1 MKSCNLIVVRHVI
14 ADYIVVAVLLDRKAA
29 LAVVGKCNMFGLG
42 ELQDRYYK
50 ASLIWLVIDSE
61 VNGILIRE
69 EGNMTQTII
78 AVVNQKGGVGKTT
91 TAINVAAQLA
101 GPKLPV
107 LLVDLDP
114 QGNATSGLGLPKE
127 QGAQTTY
134 DVICGGVPFANAVQ
148 ETHVAQ
154 LFVLPANA
162 NLAGA
167 EVELVGTAQRE
178 FALQRA
184 IQAANYDYIII
195 DCPPSLGLLTING
208 LTAATSVLIPVQAEY
223 YALEG
228 LSQLLNTIQAV
239 RGSTNPRLELL
250 GIALTMFDK
259 RNSLSEQ
266 VQAEVENYFG
276 DKLFKTIIPR
286 NVRLAEAPSYG
297 RTIYEHDRW
306 SKGARAYK
314 ALAKEVQART

>member
-1 MKSCNLIVVRHVI
+1 
-14 ADYIVVAVLLDRKAA
+14 
-29 LAVVGKCNMFGLG
+29 
-42 ELQDRYYK
+42 
-50 ASLIWLVIDSE
+50 
-61 VNGILIRE
+61 
-69 EGNMTQTII
+69 MTQTII

-101 GPKLPV
+101 ADKQSV

-114 QGNATSGLGLPKE
+114 QGNATSGLGLAKDAA
-127 QGAQTTY
+127 AQTTF
-134 DVICGGVPFANAVQ
+134 DVLCRGLPLAGAVHK
-148 ETHVAQ
+148 THVAQ

-167 EVELVGTAQRE
+167 EVELVGQAQRE
-178 FALQRA
+178 FALR
-184 IQAANYDYIII
+184 QALQTAASTYDYIII

-228 LSQLLNTIQAV
+228 LSQLLNTVQAV
-239 RGSTNPRLELL
+239 RGSTNPHLELL
-250 GIALTMFDK
+250 GIVLTMFDK

-266 VQAEVENYFG
+266 VQAEVGNYFG
-276 DKLFKTIIPR
+276 DKLFKTIVPR

-297 RTIYEHDRW
+297 KTIYEHDRW

-314 ALAKEVQART
+314 ALAREVRERVG

>member
-1 MKSCNLIVVRHVI
+1 
-14 ADYIVVAVLLDRKAA
+14 
-29 LAVVGKCNMFGLG
+29 
-42 ELQDRYYK
+42 
-50 ASLIWLVIDSE
+50 
-61 VNGILIRE
+61 
-69 EGNMTQTII
+69 MTQKII

-101 GPKLPV
+101 DAKTPV

-127 QGAQTTY
+127 HATGTTY
-134 DVICGGVPFANAVQ
+134 DVLGGRLALAKAAQ
-148 ETHVAQ
+148 QTHVAQ

-167 EVELVGTAQRE
+167 EVELVGRARRE
-178 FALQRA
+178 FALSDVLKRPE
-184 IQAANYDYIII
+184 AAKYSYIII

-208 LTAATSVLIPVQAEY
+208 LTAADSVLIPVQAEY

-228 LSQLLNTIQAV
+228 LSQLLNTVQAV

-250 GIALTMFDK
+250 GIVLTMFDK

-266 VQAEVENYFG
+266 VQTEVENYFG
-276 DKLFKTIIPR
+276 DKLFQTIIPR

-314 ALAKEVQART
+314 ALAREVRDRLT

>member
-1 MKSCNLIVVRHVI
+1 
-14 ADYIVVAVLLDRKAA
+14 
-29 LAVVGKCNMFGLG
+29 
-42 ELQDRYYK
+42 
-50 ASLIWLVIDSE
+50 
-61 VNGILIRE
+61 
-69 EGNMTQTII
+69 MTQTTI
-78 AVVNQKGGVGKTT
+78 AMVNQKGGVGKTT

-101 GPKLPV
+101 DGKTAV

-127 QGAQTTY
+127 QAARTTY
-134 DVICGGVPFANAVQ
+134 DVLCKGVPLSGVVQ

-154 LFVLPANA
+154 LYVLPANA

-167 EVELVGTAQRE
+167 EVDLVGRQHRE
-178 FALQRA
+178 FALQ
-184 IQAANYDYIII
+184 QALKTAKYDYIII
-195 DCPPSLGLLTING
+195 DCPPSLGLLTINA
-208 LTAATSVLIPVQAEY
+208 LTAADSVLIPVQAEY

-239 RGSTNPRLELL
+239 RASTNPHLEML
-250 GIALTMFDK
+250 GVALTMFDK

-266 VQAEVENYFG
+266 VQEEVANYFG
-276 DKLFKTIIPR
+276 DKLFNTVIPR

-314 ALAKEVQART
+314 ALAKEVREAAG